1 MQILDTTA
9 IQPMG
14 HSDPP
19 PRALPLWPLPLMAG
33 LLPAIAVL
41 LALALFAGEGK
52 VPASCNPFIDDCVS
66 ISRMAKHGLANQL
79 FRVFVL
85 PAAVLQ
91 MLTWLAA
98 ARALFAA
105 GLARREAFL
114 LALLGVFAGVAL
126 VLYGSFLGSDG
137 QVYRWLRRWG
147 AVAYFGGAYLAM
159 LVFARASQR
168 LHKAN
173 RLALPHSHG
182 RVMLALLAFIAAISV
197 FHLSVSAAGF
207 ANLEDRI
214 ENLTEWWGSVAMTLY
229 FMTVASLWRRWGM
242 ATTISLQRPG
252 AEDGTGNQ
260 PGRHP

>member
-1 MQILDTTA
+1 MQIRDATT
-9 IQPMG
+9 IQPLEP
-14 HSDPP
+14 SDRL
-19 PRALPLWPLPLMAG
+19 PRALPLWPLPLIAG

-41 LALALFAGEGK
+41 LALALFGGEGK
-52 VPASCNPFIDDCVS
+52 VAASCNPFIDDCIS
-66 ISRMAKHGLANQL
+66 ISRMAKYGLANQL

-91 MLTWLAA
+91 MLTWFVA
-98 ARALFAA
+98 ARALFAT

-147 AVAYFGGAYLAM
+147 ALAYFGGTYVAM

-173 RLALPHSHG
+173 RLALPHSHS
-182 RVMLALLAFIAAISV
+182 RVMLALLAFIAVISV
-197 FHLSVSAAGF
+197 FHLFVGAAGF
-207 ANLEDRI
+207 ADLEDRI

-229 FMTVASLWRRWGM
+229 WMTVASLFRRWGFV
-242 ATTISLQRPG
+242 ATIGVQRPG
-252 AEDGTGNQ
+252 G
-260 PGRHP
+260 